1 MSMLSYIA
9 KRLLTLI
16 PVLFG
21 VLTITFI
28 LSRLMPGDPVQSLL
42 PINHTHEQYLAMK
55 RFLGLDQPIIVQ
67 YFRYIAD
74 LFSGNWG
81 ASFAINRGVPV
92 WDLIWERF
100 PRTIELTLFSVL
112 IASYVGIKTGI
123 VAAKHRNKWKD
134 TLFRGFALL
143 GVSIPVFWL
152 GMMLQYVFAYQLG
165 WVPSGGFKNMRYG
178 DPAYVTGF
186 RLIDSLIS
194 GELYMTTD
202 YLWHLILPVFCLSF
216 ITLAS
221 ITRQTRSSML
231 EVLQQDY
238 IRTARAKG
246 CREKEVL
253 HTHALKNALIPTVTI
268 IGLNF
273 GSLLGGAVLT
283 ETTFTMAGMGDLLV
297 SAILERDIYLINGLV
312 FFSALLFVIIN
323 LFIDILYGIIDPRIR
338 Y

>member
-9 KRLLTLI
+9 KRLLVLV

-21 VLTITFI
+21 VLTMTFI
-28 LSRLMPGDPVQSLL
+28 LSKLMPGDPAYALL
-42 PINHTHEQYLAMK
+42 PLNHTHEQYVAMR
-55 RFLGLDQPIIVQ
+55 RFLGLDDPILIQ
-67 YFRYIAD
+67 YFRYLAD

-81 ASFAINRGVPV
+81 ASFAINRGIPV
-92 WDLIWERF
+92 WDLIWDRF
-100 PRTIELTLFSVL
+100 PRTIELTIFSVL
-112 IASYVGIKTGI
+112 IASYLGIKTGI
-123 VAAKHRNKWKD
+123 IASRHRNKWQD
-134 TLFRGFALL
+134 TTFRGFALL

-152 GMMLQYVFAYQLG
+152 GMMLQYVFAYQLD
-165 WVPSGGFKNMRYG
+165 WLPSGGFKDSDYG
-178 DPAYVTGF
+178 NPAFVTGF
-186 RLIDSLIS
+186 RLIDSLLS
-194 GELYMTTD
+194 GEFYLAVD
-202 YLWHLILPVFCLSF
+202 YLIHLIMPVMCLAF

-246 CREKEVL
+246 CKEKDVL

-273 GSLLGGAVLT
+273 GGLLGGAILT
-283 ETTFTMAGMGDLLV
+283 ETTFTMAGMGELLV
-297 SAILERDIYLINGLV
+297 SAIQERDIYLINGMV
-312 FFSALLFVIIN
+312 FFAALLFVIIN
-323 LFIDILYGIIDPRIR
+323 LFIDVLYGIIDPRIR

>member
-1 MSMLSYIA
+1 MSMLSYIV

-28 LSRLMPGDPVQSLL
+28 LSRLMPGDPAYALL
-42 PINHTHEQYLAMK
+42 PLNHTHEQYLAMR
-55 RFLGLDQPIIVQ
+55 RFLGIDQPIILQ
-67 YFRYIAD
+67 YFRYISD
-74 LFSGNWG
+74 LFTGNWG
-81 ASFAINRGVPV
+81 ASFAINRGIPV

-100 PRTIELTLFSVL
+100 PRTIELTLFAVL
-112 IASYVGIKTGI
+112 IASFLGIKTGI
-123 VAAKHRNKWKD
+123 IASKHRNKWQD
-134 TLFRGFALL
+134 TTFRGFALV
-143 GVSIPVFWL
+143 GVSIPVFWM
-152 GMMLQYVFAYQLG
+152 GMMLQYALAYQLD
-165 WVPSGGFKNMRYG
+165 WLPSGGFKDPDYG
-178 DPAYVTGF
+178 SPPHVTGF
-186 RLIDSLIS
+186 RIIDSILS
-194 GELYMTTD
+194 GELYLTID
-202 YLWHLILPVFCLSF
+202 YLVHLIMPVTCLAF

-246 CREKEVL
+246 CKEKDVL

-273 GSLLGGAVLT
+273 GSLLGGAILT

-297 SAILERDIYLINGLV
+297 SAIMERDIYLINGLV
-312 FFSALLFVIIN
+312 FFSALLFLMIN

>member
-1 MSMLSYIA
+1 MSMLSYIM

-28 LSRLMPGDPVQSLL
+28 LSKLMPGDPVQALL
-42 PINHTHEQYLAMK
+42 PIQHTMDQYWAMY
-55 RFLGLDQPIIVQ
+55 RYLGLDKPLIVQ
-67 YFRYIAD
+67 YFRYLAD
-74 LFSGNWG
+74 LFTGNWG

-100 PRTIELTLFSVL
+100 PRTIELSVFSIL
-112 IASYVGIKTGI
+112 IAAFIGVRTGV
-123 VAAKHRNKWKD
+123 VAAKHRNKWQD
-134 TLFRGFALL
+134 TTFRGIALL

-152 GMMLQYVFAYQLG
+152 GMMLQYVFAYQLN
-165 WVPSGGFKNMRYG
+165 WLPSGGFKTMKYG
-178 DPAYVTGF
+178 DPPIITNF
-186 RLIDSLIS
+186 RLIDSLIT
-194 GELYMTTD
+194 GKFYITID
-202 YLWHLILPVFCLSF
+202 YLLHLILPVFCLAF

-246 CREKEVL
+246 CKEKEVL

-273 GSLLGGAVLT
+273 GGLLGGAILT
-283 ETTFTMAGMGDLLV
+283 ETTFTMAGVGQLLV
-297 SAILERDIYLINGLV
+297 AAINLRDIYLINGLV

-323 LFIDILYGIIDPRIR
+323 LIVDLIYGIIDPRIR